1 MLSSVR
7 YSYSHFL
14 PCFLLTV
21 LCVVVSYM
29 CGAVPACGPRREGG
43 GERGRTDAYCI
54 FIARAAILG
63 VFWLHQTMVAMVLKE
78 GFKTPQNEVLATLT
92 SCLAVRD
99 KIVTGGN
106 LWKHGGRLSHAE
118 LRGLVVGKERELSH
132 TSVSLQMVR
141 LAIQERQQW
150 LIANGQAVDALASS
164 TSEPPVRY
172 VPGEGEYWHPG
183 TATARRR
190 VEDRVE
196 HRMQAA
202 LAAAEQ
208 AAVEVRKLRPEPRAI
223 PVAEVN
229 WPAEQADPEPPHSAH
244 PRPGR
249 QCGSVAPRGSLHAA
263 FGWEESGLEPIM
275 AVGAGGYDEY
285 YDVGE
290 GYDATAEE
298 YNVDGMLPVV
308 LPGPPFPSEPID
320 PAVFETIVRTKVAA
334 FWAAA
339 SRIRDRLLT
348 YHHHKKWRLFW
359 RGILIA
365 QKYLRMWLAQV
376 HAPTTPLTC
385 PPAVCSEQNLLAPPS
400 RIVLASEPTRACRR
414 HMRAQTR
421 YRRTLKKA
429 VLIQHAYRTLVV
441 RRVYHEE
448 KQRRNAI
455 LMMQTALR
463 THIALTAYR
472 RQLDAVRAIQRFY
485 RKAHAPQPDESLVNV
500 AVSAAPR
507 CRAAL
512 TRPPTLRLVRT
523 RVCFGC
529 PLPPCHPA
537 QRVRVRVTP
546 THYSC
551 ASLTPI
557 PPRIAHRHPPS
568 ASPLVSS
575 AALSGEVPLRMAQST
590 RLGQGTRAGARAPGL
605 VRQLVPVA
613 ARQRP
618 RTAAGQEWCVRGGG
632 VCGGR
637 CRKAEEEEEEEEE
650 EEAPRRGGGRR
661 RGRRRG

>member
-1 MLSSVR
+1 
-7 YSYSHFL
+7 
-14 PCFLLTV
+14 
-21 LCVVVSYM
+21 
-29 CGAVPACGPRREGG
+29 
-43 GERGRTDAYCI
+43 
-54 FIARAAILG
+54 
-63 VFWLHQTMVAMVLKE
+63 MVAMVLKE

-320 PAVFETIVRTKVAA
+320 PAVAASASLPRFLAEPGPPSSQPASNRPASSGRRGPVGPLGGLHPFYPPAACGGAEGIGGGGSEGTGGGASRRKVRMPPPVGAEDESLYEYSEGYAPGGAA
-334 FWAAA
+334 MGAQATCSCGAQATCSCAGSAQAPGEEEAGVKAELAELQELELEAQAAKQAAEEAEEAERAAKAAMEAAEVDRAAA
-339 SRIRDRLLT
+339 KV
-348 YHHHKKWRLFW
+348 KKAL
-359 RGILIA
+359 ILEKVEQLKKLQEDTA
-365 QKYLRMWLAQV
+365 TAKAQV
-376 HAPTTPLTC
+376 HG
-385 PPAVCSEQNLLAPPS
+385 PPA
-400 RIVLASEPTRACRR
+400 LAS
-414 HMRAQTR
+414 
-421 YRRTLKKA
+421 
-429 VLIQHAYRTLVV
+429 
-441 RRVYHEE
+441 
-448 KQRRNAI
+448 
-455 LMMQTALR
+455 
-463 THIALTAYR
+463 
-472 RQLDAVRAIQRFY
+472 
-485 RKAHAPQPDESLVNV
+485 
-500 AVSAAPR
+500 
-507 CRAAL
+507 
-512 TRPPTLRLVRT
+512 
-523 RVCFGC
+523 
-529 PLPPCHPA
+529 
-537 QRVRVRVTP
+537 
-546 THYSC
+546 
-551 ASLTPI
+551 
-557 PPRIAHRHPPS
+557 
-568 ASPLVSS
+568 
-575 AALSGEVPLRMAQST
+575 
-590 RLGQGTRAGARAPGL
+590 
-605 VRQLVPVA
+605 
-613 ARQRP
+613 
-618 RTAAGQEWCVRGGG
+618 
-632 VCGGR
+632 
-637 CRKAEEEEEEEEE
+637 
-650 EEAPRRGGGRR
+650 
-661 RGRRRG
+661 